1 MFCRLWGAK
10 KGISSCTI
18 ISGSFEKKVTYLCL
32 SISSKENLP
41 DNQNVVAILFYKLI
55 PKKKKRKFEVTQE
68 VFPAFKNQRVSVKE
82 PRLLS
87 NHDKIVV
94 IWSLSTR

>member
-55 PKKKKRKFEVTQE
+55 PKKKKKKVWGYARG
-68 VFPAFKNQRVSVKE
+68 FPCF
-82 PRLLS
+82 
-87 NHDKIVV
+87 
-94 IWSLSTR
+94 